1 VQAEEI
7 VADRYKVVRRLG
19 AGAMGSIYEAR
30 DQVLHRDV
38 AIKLLHPDP
47 APELVLRF
55 QQEARAAASLEH
67 RNIVRILDFGQL
79 GNGQLYI
86 TMEMVQGRS
95 LDTIIEDEGGLDPGR
110 ARSLLI
116 DIAEGLA
123 HCHRH
128 DILHRDVKPANVMIT
143 GETGHEQAR
152 IVDFG
157 IAKFVK
163 SESVR
168 PESREEL
175 SQTKTGG
182 ALGSPAFMSPEAAR
196 GQELD
201 QRSDVYSFGCLAFQM
216 LSGELPFQ
224 GESATA
230 TLMMQIEAP
239 APDLQS
245 ACSGAMPE
253 DLVSMVSRC
262 LEKKPDFR
270 FPSFGEIIGTLST
283 VNPEA
288 QVPDEMQE
296 RLEEGKS
303 ALGRNW
309 IVACACLFLLV
320 ACLAAC
326 AVLFLA
332 VEPTGETG
340 ESTSSGEDASVYD
353 RFPKLEDERPI
364 LVPVK
369 GSGRFQVQGHV
380 SGRPVEVL
388 RGRRDI
394 GYLQFRHDDLTGDA
408 LSTIVEL
415 PLFTLKLLECGVD
428 SKTFFYV
435 GQLKGLKTLT
445 LSSCD
450 GISPDCLSEVAELP
464 GLESIDLNHTAVDDP
479 GLAMLCKI
487 ETLEDVSL
495 RRCTQLSD
503 ASLSMLVRLPRLKRL
518 RIGASGIE
526 DGDTSGLL
534 ALRHLDELEVTKT
547 PLSILRR
554 LPLTTL
560 TFYNLERFDASTL
573 LELVSNPKLEN
584 LTLARCSPLDPM
596 LATQLHKANPRLKIY
611 ELDY

>member
-1 VQAEEI
+1 MQADEI

-19 AGAMGSIYEAR
+19 AGAMGSIFQAR

-79 GNGQLYI
+79 DNGQLYI
-86 TMEMVQGRS
+86 TMEMAQGRS
-95 LDTIIEDEGGLDPGR
+95 LDTIIEDEGGLDPDR

-116 DIAEGLA
+116 DIAEGLE

-128 DILHRDVKPANVMIT
+128 GILHRDVKPANVMIT
-143 GETGHEQAR
+143 GEPGHEEAR

-163 SESVR
+163 SES
-168 PESREEL
+168 REEL
-175 SQTKTGG
+175 SRTRTGG

-216 LSGELPFQ
+216 LSGKLPFH
-224 GESATA
+224 GESAAA
-230 TLMMQIEAP
+230 TLMMQIERA
-239 APDLQS
+239 APDLRS
-245 ACSGAMPE
+245 AFPGALPE

-262 LEKKPDFR
+262 LEKEPGLR
-270 FPSFGEIIGTLST
+270 FPSFGAIIGALDT
-283 VNPEA
+283 VDPEV
-288 QVPDEMQE
+288 QVPEEIEQSP
-296 RLEEGKS
+296 EEGKS
-303 ALGRNW
+303 PSGSNW
-309 IVACACLFLLV
+309 IVAGVCLFFLV
-320 ACLAAC
+320 VCAVFFLAA
-326 AVLFLA
+326 
-332 VEPTGETG
+332 EPTGERGETG
-340 ESTSSGEDASVYD
+340 EVTGSREDASAYD
-353 RFPKLEDERPI
+353 RFPKLEEVRPM

-380 SGRPVEVL
+380 SGSPVEVL

-394 GYLQFRHDDLTGDA
+394 NYLQFRHDDLNGDA
-408 LSTIVEL
+408 LSTIVGL
-415 PLFTLKLLECGVD
+415 PLSALKLLECDVD
-428 SKTFFYV
+428 SKTFSYV
-435 GQLKGLKTLT
+435 KKLRSLKILT

-450 GISPDCLSEVAELP
+450 GITPDCLREIASLP
-464 GLESIDLNHTAVDDP
+464 GLESIDLNHTAVDDS
-479 GLAMLCKI
+479 GLAMLCQIK
-487 ETLEDVSL
+487 TLEEVSL
-495 RRCTQLSD
+495 RRCVHLSD
-503 ASLSMLVRLPRLKRL
+503 ASLSRLAGLPRLKRL
-518 RIGASGIE
+518 RIGSSGIE

-547 PLSILRR
+547 PCSILRR
-554 LPLTTL
+554 LSLTSL
-560 TFYNLERFDASTL
+560 SFYNLERFDASCL
-573 LELVSNPKLEN
+573 LELVSRPKLKN
-584 LTLARCSPLDPM
+584 LTLARCPRLDPE
-596 LATQLHKANPRLKIY
+596 LESLLHKASSSLRIY